1 VANARVGA
9 TGGLAVAL
17 ADVLARRDASWIG
30 WNGDIGDEPAA
41 SVRRMRRTEIVGF
54 GLTERM
60 HAGFY
65 AGFANAV
72 LWPLFHYRLGLV
84 EYRREDYTTY
94 LEANARFAAA
104 VRERLAPDDTIW
116 VHDYHLIPL
125 ARTLRRLGVT
135 NRIGFF
141 LHIPWPAAE
150 VFRSL
155 PVHRDLAEALAHY
168 DLVGFQTASHAH
180 QFADYLGAGEGPVV
194 EAFGRRFAIG
204 AFPIGIDTR
213 QFADMA
219 AKAASGE
226 AGARLADSTGN
237 RALVIGV
244 DRLDHSKGLPNRI
257 AGYANFLA
265 RHPDWHGKVQYL
277 QIAPVSRGEVA
288 NYRALRREL
297 DGMAGRLNG
306 KYAEYDWTPL
316 RYITRGYPRKALA
329 AFYRQ
334 ARIGLVTPLRDGM
347 NLVAKE
353 FVAAQH
359 AGDPGVLVL
368 SEFAGA
374 AAELGGALK
383 VNPHDPDAIADAVA
397 QGLAMPLDE
406 RVARWKADW
415 ATIEANTAGAWAH
428 GYLAALGETPVAIAA

>member
-1 VANARVGA
+1 
-9 TGGLAVAL
+9 
-17 ADVLARRDASWIG
+17 
-30 WNGDIGDEPAA
+30 
-41 SVRRMRRTEIVGF
+41 
-54 GLTERM
+54 
-60 HAGFY
+60 
-65 AGFANAV
+65 
-72 LWPLFHYRLGLV
+72 
-84 EYRREDYTTY
+84 
-94 LEANARFAAA
+94 
-104 VRERLAPDDTIW
+104 
-116 VHDYHLIPL
+116 
-125 ARTLRRLGVT
+125 
-135 NRIGFF
+135 
-141 LHIPWPAAE
+141 
-150 VFRSL
+150 
-155 PVHRDLAEALAHY
+155 
-168 DLVGFQTASHAH
+168 
-180 QFADYLGAGEGPVV
+180 
-194 EAFGRRFAIG
+194 
-204 AFPIGIDTR
+204 
-213 QFADMA
+213 MA

-316 RYITRGYPRKALA
+316 RLHFSPVEHGPLMGVLRA
-329 AFYRQ
+329 AHV
-334 ARIGLVTPLRDGM
+334 GLVTPLRDGM